1 MAKKQNFIR
10 NCLLKEEADKYQKD
24 YVDPNQQEEQ
34 QEQQQEEDDSKLIYS
49 FTSYS
54 SAEKTEEWGTG
65 TVKVT
70 GVESNGY
77 SQVKILTNS
86 TDKSF
91 EGQTVYIISTAQTNG
106 TAYPLYSDAGTTA
119 LGIYVTIEQQSKDD
133 SSSKSEE

>member
-1 MAKKQNFIR
+1 MTYKNQNLIR
-10 NCLLKEEADKYQKD
+10 NFLLKEEADKYQKD

-34 QEQQQEEDDSKLIYS
+34 QEQQQEDDSKLIYS

-54 SAEKTEEWGTG
+54 DAEKTEEWGTG
-65 TVKVT
+65 TVEVT

-133 SSSKSEE
+133 SSSTNEK